1 MNIKRLI
8 GRLFCCCFLCTLYT
22 SFSFCQ
28 SPVKSFAPGMYSDEE
43 YAALKK
49 VVGKNKNIPAQYEKQ
64 ILLALSYFPEL
75 TDIQIV
81 FRFKHTNTSFSTRPT
96 ILSVFRKSSRRKYI
110 VTISDSSQP
119 ILVPLQLRNLDYNAQ
134 IGVMGHELTH
144 AADFTSKN
152 TFGLLRVAFG
162 NLSNKYLD
170 RLERKT
176 DSLCIAHGLGYQ
188 LLAWSSFIRTA
199 MHRKNWTGS
208 VNINKGPMLRE
219 KYMNPSTII
228 KHIEMDPLYANTK

>member
-1 MNIKRLI
+1 MNIKTLA
-8 GRLFCCCFLCTLYT
+8 GVLFCSCILCLLYT

-49 VVGKNKNIPAQYEKQ
+49 VVGKNKKIPAQYEKQ
-64 ILLALSYFPEL
+64 ILVALSYFPEL

-81 FRFKHTNTSFSTRPT
+81 FRFRHSNTSFSTRPT

-119 ILVPLQLRNLDYNAQ
+119 ILVPLQLKNLEYNAQ
-134 IGVMGHELTH
+134 IGVLGHELTH
-144 AADFTSKN
+144 AADFTNKN
-152 TFGLLRVAFG
+152 CFGLLGVAFG

-188 LLAWSSFIRTA
+188 LLAWSSFVRIT
-199 MHRKNWTGS
+199 MHRENWTGS

-219 KYMNPSTII
+219 KYMNPPTI
-228 KHIEMDPLYANTK
+228 KKQMEMNSLYANTE

>member
-1 MNIKRLI
+1 MNIKKLT
-8 GRLFCCCFLCTLYT
+8 GKLVCCFLLCMLNTAV
-22 SFSFCQ
+22 SFCQ
-28 SPVKSFAPGMYSDEE
+28 EPVKSFAPGMYTPDE
-43 YAALKK
+43 YAALRKII
-49 VVGKNKNIPAQYEKQ
+49 GKNKKIPAEYEKQ
-64 ILLALSYFPEL
+64 ILIALSYFPKL

-110 VTISDSSQP
+110 VTISDSSKQ
-119 ILVPLQLRNLDYNAQ
+119 ILVPLQLNNLDYNAQ

-144 AADFTSKN
+144 AADFTNKK
-152 TFGLLRVAFG
+152 TFGLLQVAFG

-188 LLAWSSFIRTA
+188 LLAWSSFIRTT
-199 MHRKNWTGS
+199 MHRENWTGS

-228 KHIEMDPLYANTK
+228 NQIELEPLYANTK